1 MFPKAKLLKY
11 PVEAVGLS
19 LELMEG
25 CLLVLGSCLEI
36 IKQQSQRMF
45 SLILLLTSVL
55 TTFTA
60 EKPRNCPF
68 QTHL

>member
-36 IKQQSQRMF
+36 IKQQS
-45 SLILLLTSVL
+45 
-55 TTFTA
+55 
-60 EKPRNCPF
+60 
-68 QTHL
+68 